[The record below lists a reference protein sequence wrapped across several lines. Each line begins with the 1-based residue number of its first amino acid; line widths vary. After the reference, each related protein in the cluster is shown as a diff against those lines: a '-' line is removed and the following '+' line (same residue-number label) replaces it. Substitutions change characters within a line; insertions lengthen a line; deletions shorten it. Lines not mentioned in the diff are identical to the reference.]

1 MWERYGLTVGRPM
14 PDVLTKLK
22 QADMSLDPLLN
33 MIRAAQGP
41 TESQINGPSLVEFLH
56 AMPAGCCLWANAGRA
71 TGQDSPGKKSLIQDS
86 GLSLDEAAMKAV
98 EAGFFAGTE
107 NGQLTETQLVEAIT
121 REVLGGSPEF
131 SAAMQDQK
139 AMETARTLAELA
151 DVLDQAGVDLKAMDN
166 QTARERLMQFSQGQ
180 VLEQPGNPA
189 GIKRH
194 SLKAPRK

>member
-1 MWERYGLTVGRPM
+1 
-14 PDVLTKLK
+14 
-22 QADMSLDPLLN
+22 
-33 MIRAAQGP
+33 
-41 TESQINGPSLVEFLH
+41 
-56 AMPAGCCLWANAGRA
+56 
-71 TGQDSPGKKSLIQDS
+71 
-86 GLSLDEAAMKAV
+86 MKAV

-180 VLEQPGNPA
+180 VLEQPYGNPA
-189 GIKRH
+189 EHQTPLPK
-194 SLKAPRK
+194 KAPRK